1 MNDLEFTWSQPMTEL
16 ANKFYIM
23 QTEIDRLK
31 VERDR
36 ARNMY
41 CYVMA
46 NPGKSYYYYANEAAV
61 AKEHGWDCCD
71 KPKKDADLYIT
82 SPCGVKYKWDFK
94 NREWKAV

>member
-1 MNDLEFTWSQPMTEL
+1 MKPSDISFSDAMSVVGNRYY
-16 ANKFYIM
+16 AM

-31 VERDR
+31 VERDT

-46 NPGKSYYYYANEAAV
+46 NPGKSYYYYANEAQV

-71 KPKKDADLYIT
+71 KTKKDADLYIT